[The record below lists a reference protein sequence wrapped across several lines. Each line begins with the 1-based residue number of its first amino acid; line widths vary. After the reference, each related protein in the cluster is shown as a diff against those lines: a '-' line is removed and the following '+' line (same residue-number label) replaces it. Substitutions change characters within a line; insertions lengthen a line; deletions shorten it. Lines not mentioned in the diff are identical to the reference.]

1 MKIDFVKYQGAGN
14 DFIIIDDYESDKD
27 SSVLTVDNINRLCD
41 RRFGI
46 GADGLMIL
54 KNHADYD
61 FEMVYYNSDGRV
73 SSMCGNGGRCIV
85 DMAYRKGIIDGSS
98 CSFLA
103 VDGPH
108 KAKVNKDVIELEMT
122 DVSHIECKKTNEFF
136 LDTGSP
142 HYVVVVS
149 DLKMDLVTEAHK
161 IRYNPTYREE
171 GTNVNF
177 IKPITGG
184 IEIRTY
190 ERGVEAETLACG
202 TGVTAAALA
211 YTREFEPEATRLEVI
226 AQGGNLSV
234 RFDKK
239 GDGWTNIWLI
249 GPAQRVFE
257 GSIDL
262 NLIT

>member
-1 MKIDFVKYQGAGN
+1 MIIDFVKYHGAGN
-14 DFIIIDDYESDKD
+14 DFILIDDYDGQLD
-27 SSVLTVDNINRLCD
+27 LTGLTETSINRLCD

-61 FEMVYYNSDGRV
+61 FEMVYFNSDGRA

-85 DMAYRKGIIDGSS
+85 DMAYRKGIIAES

-108 KAKVNKDVIELEMT
+108 KATVGAGVIELEMS
-122 DVSHIECKKTNEFF
+122 DVETIEDKESNEFF

-142 HYVVVVS
+142 HYVVLV
-149 DLKMDLVTEAHK
+149 DNLKMDLVGEAHK
-161 IRYNPTYREE
+161 IRYSPLYKEA

-177 IKPITGG
+177 IVPKSDG

-211 YTREFEPEATRLEVI
+211 YTRKYDPEAKHLNVK

-234 RFDKK
+234 RFEKK
-239 GDGWTNIWLI
+239 SDGWTNIWLI
-249 GPAQRVFE
+249 GPAQRVYKGTIE
-257 GSIDL
+257 LDSIA
-262 NLIT
+262 